1 MAAGNDKKIYYQK
14 RVNFFA
20 LLEKIKLWPSRR
32 GFLHG
37 IREITFSGNRARI
50 STHCGEIFYTYD
62 SRNGRAARW
71 MRNKWIVAPCP
82 RCRVPDWKLQKYSAT
97 FFKRRWG
104 SRLHAVAVKLDQRRP
119 VK

>member
-1 MAAGNDKKIYYQK
+1 MTSGDKKVYYQK

-20 LLEKIKLWPSRR
+20 LLQKIKLWPSRK

-37 IREITFSGNRARI
+37 IKTLDFKGNQAEIT
-50 STHCGEIFYTYD
+50 THCGETFVAYN

-82 RCRVPDWKLQKYSAT
+82 RCRVPAWKMEKYST
-97 FFKRRWG
+97 TYFKRNWG
-104 SRLHAVAVKLDQRRP
+104 SRLHEIENVMQGKPPLE
-119 VK
+119 